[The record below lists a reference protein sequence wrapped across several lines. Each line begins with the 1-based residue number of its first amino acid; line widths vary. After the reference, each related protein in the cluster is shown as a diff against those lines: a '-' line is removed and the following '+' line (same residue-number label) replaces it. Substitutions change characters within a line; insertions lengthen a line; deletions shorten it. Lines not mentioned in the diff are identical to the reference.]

1 MIGLLALFASFAVA
15 GCGDSTTSPADAA
28 ADTAS
33 DAAAD
38 TASDVVSDVTS
49 DVVSDATSDAPRD
62 VVTDASNDASTD
74 TSTDAST
81 DASADVAT
89 DTARDAVS
97 DVSTD
102 AMRDASSPS
111 CGSATCAASE
121 ICLRQRTL
129 GGAFLPPDDAG
140 MCPAGRHV
148 EGSSCVADFS
158 YRCVARPT
166 CTTVDCAC
174 LSALCP
180 SSFMCRGAEASLLT
194 CEQLAP

>member
-33 DAAAD
+33 DTASDVASD
-38 TASDVVSDVTS
+38 TASDVASDITN
-49 DVVSDATSDAPRD
+49 DAPRD
-62 VVTDASNDASTD
+62 VVTDASNDAATD
-74 TSTDAST
+74 TSTDAAMDT
-81 DASADVAT
+81 TADVAT
-89 DTARDAVS
+89 DAARDAVS